1 MGFVCV
7 QLEAGVPLPSPTDL
21 IGKILIK
28 NKKNSHKADGSKKK
42 LSEQTS
48 NTYSDASSTYE
59 PSSPGTGVQNTFTNN
74 VFYTH
79 RTTQL
84 SI

>member
-1 MGFVCV
+1 MFVCV
-7 QLEAGVPLPSPTDL
+7 QLEAGVPLPSPADL
-21 IGKILIK
+21 MGKVLIK
-28 NKKNSHKADGSKKK
+28 NKKNSQKADGSTKKK

-48 NTYSDASSTYE
+48 NAYSDTSSTYE
-59 PSSPGTGVQNTFTNN
+59 PSSPGTGAQNIFNTM
-74 VFYTH
+74 H